1 MKITK
6 EEVEYVAH
14 LARLDFSEEEKV
26 KFTSQLNDILMYMD
40 KLNEVDTAG
49 IEPMSHAIALQN
61 AFRGDTVKD
70 SLSHELS
77 LSNAPQARG
86 PFFRVPK
93 VIE

>member
-14 LARLDFSEEEKV
+14 LARLDFSEAEKV

-49 IEPMSHAIALQN
+49 VEPMSHAIALEN
-61 AFRGDTVKD
+61 AFRDDAVKE
-70 SLSHELS
+70 SLSPELS
-77 LSNAPQARG
+77 LSNAPEARG

>member
-14 LARLDFSEEEKV
+14 LARLDFFEEEKV

-40 KLNEVDTAG
+40 KLNEVNTEG
-49 IEPMSHAIALQN
+49 VLPMSHAIALTN
-61 AFRGDTVKD
+61 AFRDD
-70 SLSHELS
+70 AAHESLGPETSI
-77 LSNAPQARG
+77 SNAPEARG

>member
-1 MKITK
+1 LKITK

-14 LARLDFSEEEKV
+14 LARLNFSEGEKV

-40 KLNEVDTAG
+40 KLNEVDTAC

-61 AFRGDTVKD
+61 AFRDDIVKD
-70 SLSHELS
+70 SLSQEVS
-77 LSNAPQARG
+77 LSNTPDARG

>member
-6 EEVEYVAH
+6 DEVEYVAH

-61 AFRGDTVKD
+61 VFRDDTVKD

-77 LSNAPQARG
+77 LSNAPEARG